1 MKKLTKKQKIW
12 TGAGGFVLLIGTVI
26 GVKKAKADKQEKE
39 LLSPGNFRLPSSGG
53 SSGKKVITFP
63 LKQGDYNNPMV
74 LRFQKW
80 ANKQIGKIRMIKG
93 NIPLLAEDG
102 DFGKETLKFVK
113 TLLKSDVISKS
124 VFDKYQM

>member
-1 MKKLTKKQKIW
+1 M
-12 TGAGGFVLLIGTVI
+12 VGTVI
-26 GVKKAKADKQEKE
+26 GVNKAKANKQERE
-39 LLSPGNFRLPSSGG
+39 LFSPGNFKLPSGS

-80 ANKQIGKIRMIKG
+80 ANKQIGKVRMIKG
-93 NIPLLAEDG
+93 NIPLLVEDG

-113 TLLKSDVISKS
+113 ALLKSDVISKS
-124 VFDKYQM
+124 KFDKYSM

>member
-1 MKKLTKKQKIW
+1 MKKLTKKQKIYA
-12 TGAGGFVLLIGTVI
+12 GAGGTVLLVGTVI
-26 GVKKAKADKQEKE
+26 GVRKIRKKKREQA
-39 LLSPGNFRLPSSGG
+39 LLSNDNFELPPI

-80 ANKQIGKIRMIKG
+80 ANKQITKIRMIKG
-93 NIPLLAEDG
+93 NIPLLKEDG

-113 TLLKSDVISKS
+113 ILLKSDVISKS
-124 VFDKYQM
+124 KFDKYRM

>member
-1 MKKLTKKQKIW
+1 MKLTKKQKIW
-12 TGAGGFVLLIGTVI
+12 AGAGSFVILVGTFI
-26 GVKKAKADKQEKE
+26 GVKKVKAKKQERE
-39 LLSPGNFRLPSSGG
+39 LFSPGNFALHPGG

-80 ANKQIGKIRMIKG
+80 ANKQIGKVRMIKG
-93 NIPLLAEDG
+93 NIPLLVEDG

-113 TLLKSDVISKS
+113 ILLKSDVISKS
-124 VFDKYQM
+124 KFDKYGM